1 VTERARRLAPLLG
14 RLTGLATRSRKAREL
29 RMELEHLL
37 MRITDAGGLRAAER
51 AVTALN
57 ARDRHLVLI
66 EKRASLRAWREE
78 LAGGRRTL
86 EIQLV
91 VNRLFRSALVRYQFV
106 RKLRLTPRQRRIHA
120 VQEAFYARYMEV
132 GQKAYRDPRY
142 RLAPD
147 ERLVL
152 LVGELEADVNN
163 GGFSQY
169 LDNKGRRR
177 ARAAL
182 AALRKVGARKTA
194 RLLETAMAPHTTATQ
209 RSALDDRFSVV
220 PEDLA
225 LLAARRVGLRP
236 SPPLLFRPPSAGV
249 ASGRRARTIGRPEPA

>member
-1 VTERARRLAPLLG
+1 VAERASRLAPFLG
-14 RLTGLATRSRKAREL
+14 RLTSLATRSRKAREL
-29 RMELEHLL
+29 TMELEHLL
-37 MRITDAGGLRAAER
+37 MRITGAGGLRAAER
-51 AVTALN
+51 AITALN
-57 ARDRHLVLI
+57 ARGRRLVLI
-66 EKRASLRAWREE
+66 RKLASLRAWREE

-91 VNRLFRSALVRYQFV
+91 VNRLFRSALVRYQPV
-106 RKLRLTPRQRRIHA
+106 RKVRLTPRQRRIHA
-120 VQEAFYARYMEV
+120 VQEAFYARYMEI
-132 GQKAYRDPRY
+132 GQEAYRDPRH
-142 RLAPD
+142 RLARD
-147 ERLVL
+147 DRLVL

-194 RLLETAMAPHTTATQ
+194 LMLETAMAPATTAIQ
-209 RSALDDRFSVV
+209 RSALDDRFYRV

-225 LLAARRVGLRP
+225 LLTARRVGLLP
-236 SPPLLFRPPSAGV
+236 QSAG
-249 ASGRRARTIGRPEPA
+249 RR

>member
-1 VTERARRLAPLLG
+1 
-14 RLTGLATRSRKAREL
+14 
-29 RMELEHLL
+29 MELEHLF
-37 MRITDAGGLRAAER
+37 MRITGAGGLRAAER

-57 ARDRHLVLI
+57 ARGRRLVLVQ
-66 EKRASLRAWREE
+66 KRTALRAWREE
-78 LAGGRRTL
+78 LSGGRRTL

-106 RKLRLTPRQRRIHA
+106 RKVRLAPRQLRIHA

-132 GQKAYRDPRY
+132 GQKAYRDPRH
-142 RLAPD
+142 RLTPD
-147 ERLVL
+147 DRLVL

-194 RLLETAMAPHTTATQ
+194 RMLETAMAPHTTATQ
-209 RSALDDRFSVV
+209 RSALDDRFYAV

-225 LLAARRVGLRP
+225 VLTARRVGLRP
-236 SPPLLFRPPSAGV
+236 QELKPRLGRSR
-249 ASGRRARTIGRPEPA
+249 ASG

>member
-1 VTERARRLAPLLG
+1 MAERASRLAPLLR
-14 RLTGLATRSRKAREL
+14 RLTGLAPRSRKAGEL
-29 RMELEHLL
+29 RMDLEHLL
-37 MRITDAGGLRAAER
+37 MRITGAGGLRAAER

-66 EKRASLRAWREE
+66 QKRTSLRTWREE
-78 LAGGRRTL
+78 LVGGRRTL

-91 VNRLFRSALVRYQFV
+91 VNRLFRSALVRYQVV
-106 RKLRLTPRQRRIHA
+106 RTVRLTPRQRRIHA
-120 VQEAFYARYMEV
+120 VQEAFYARYMAV

-142 RLAPD
+142 RLGSGD
-147 ERLVL
+147 RLVL

-194 RLLETAMAPHTTATQ
+194 RMLETAIASATTAAQ
-209 RSALDDRFSVV
+209 RSALDDRFYAV

-225 LLAARRVGLRP
+225 LLTARRVGLRP
-236 SPPLLFRPPSAGV
+236 RKL
-249 ASGRRARTIGRPEPA
+249 